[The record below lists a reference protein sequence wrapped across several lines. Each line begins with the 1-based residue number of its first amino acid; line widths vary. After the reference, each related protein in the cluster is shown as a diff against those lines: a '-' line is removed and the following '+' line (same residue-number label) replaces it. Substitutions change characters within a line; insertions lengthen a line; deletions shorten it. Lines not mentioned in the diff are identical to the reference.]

1 MVSGNQAVPARTA
14 SSFTTVVATC
24 TYSLHDRLCLC
35 PCHAFPGAPRLPY
48 SNIHSSTL
56 NLSENR
62 GRHCPE
68 LLQEPRAYHHLGCA
82 YCDCRVAEN
91 LLDVHTWSSAC
102 PHSLSLFTPVPAFQE
117 DVSHSLASI
126 AALALVGVG
135 LVDGV
140 EVCAQADFAVAHLR
154 DDRADGS
161 MCAHMC
167 CEDSFSRSHSESEQF
182 SSVFG

>member
-1 MVSGNQAVPARTA
+1 MSYG
-14 SSFTTVVATC
+14 
-24 TYSLHDRLCLC
+24 
-35 PCHAFPGAPRLPY
+35 
-48 SNIHSSTL
+48 
-56 NLSENR
+56 LS
-62 GRHCPE
+62 
-68 LLQEPRAYHHLGCA
+68 
-82 YCDCRVAEN
+82 
-91 LLDVHTWSSAC
+91 
-102 PHSLSLFTPVPAFQE
+102 
-117 DVSHSLASI
+117 SI
-126 AALALVGVG
+126 ATLALVGVG